1 MLRSASLTMIFA
13 LAAALGGCRSAS
25 IRPDAGK
32 AVQVLS
38 ITPVYKNDGGADFKV
53 LMSLADPRGQAG
65 IATRVSWRIWIQR
78 RWFAEGEQVV
88 SQPIAAGGTTRL
100 ELVLPLALRRAP
112 APAELVPVELMI
124 RGELTAMI
132 GGVEETLGFARTLVV
147 NAPSTRLGGVDED

>member
-53 LMSLADPRGQAG
+53 LMSLAHPRGQAG